1 MLIIYDETGKII
13 TEQTKKEE
21 IQGSLYSIEVTVLEN
36 KILDK
41 VNTDVLPHVPV
52 FKDKPLDPLEKL
64 RKDLE
69 DGIRVLSKTDME
81 HDTRITVLELEVA
94 KINALL
100 NQMITEKVGA

>member
-52 FKDKPLDPLEKL
+52 FKDKPKTEVELTQEQIQEIIPKL
-64 RKDLE
+64 LIMDKEHSFKIKNLE
-69 DGIRVLSKTDME
+69 DKNKSLNFT
-81 HDTRITVLELEVA
+81 
-94 KINALL
+94 INQL
-100 NQMITEKVGA
+100 TKDGVK